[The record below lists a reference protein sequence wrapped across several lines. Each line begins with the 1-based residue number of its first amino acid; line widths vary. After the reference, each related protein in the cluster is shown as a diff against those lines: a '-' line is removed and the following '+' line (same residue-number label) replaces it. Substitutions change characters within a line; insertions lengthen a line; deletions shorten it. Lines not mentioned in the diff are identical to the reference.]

1 MNGVRAGVS
10 VWPDVSVGQVSVGMF
25 HLSVDHL
32 HCQSGGA
39 EDVVCPVRL
48 CEPTEG
54 RGV

>member
-10 VWPDVSVGQVSVGMF
+10 VWPDVSVGQVSVGTL
-25 HLSVDHL
+25 HLSIDHL
-32 HCQSGGA
+32 HCQSGGT
-39 EDVVCPVRL
+39 EDVVSPVRL